1 MKYASHPRRSYALYN
16 PVPYVENLPK
26 RTKKEAEVATL
37 EETKVIIDKMT
48 NTRDKL
54 IVLTAA
60 ITGMREGELFGLK
73 WDDIQWKD
81 AQIFVRRTYNHG
93 RFYAPKS

>member
-1 MKYASHPRRSYALYN
+1 M
-16 PVPYVENLPK
+16 
-26 RTKKEAEVATL
+26 ATL
-37 EETKVIIDKMT
+37 EETKAIMEKMT
-48 NTRDKL
+48 ESRDKL

-81 AQIFVRRTYNHG
+81 PQIFVRRTYNHR
-93 RFYAPKS
+93 RFYAPKSAKSKRKVDVRQ